1 MVLSKSAAGRIVNF
15 KKMTLAE
22 RQKLYIKAKH
32 AYYEKK
38 TLILTD
44 GEFDKLDDTLRAEAP
59 DWDELHKTGV
69 RTDDGRS
76 EIDLPQ
82 FLPSLEKAYPEQV
95 PKFVK
100 RFNRDKFTGMEKLDG
115 TSLFLRYVDGKPTLL
130 ATRGNGTKGRDIS
143 FLIPALVKLK
153 RIPAEIGESEPFD
166 VRIEAVMTKK
176 MFSRCWSKKVNPKYG
191 ADNARQLVNGAFLRK
206 KASTVLGDID
216 LVVLGVYGM
225 TIAHGLEL
233 VDEIGFMTVASFD
246 SVRSSEFESL
256 LEERKAKSPYEID
269 GMVFAD
275 PTHLLVYH
283 NEDKPK
289 WIFAFKINNDED
301 AYEVR
306 ILDIEYAR
314 TRLNRWSAVCLINP
328 TQMEGVVVERVTA
341 HNAGWMKENGIG
353 PGAVIKV
360 LRSGGVIPKIVGVVK
375 AAKFKEPPGEYEQ
388 RGRFLYALDKDTAQE
403 LRALHFFMTTLGI
416 ELLAEKTL
424 EKLYEVGFTDP
435 RDYLALCGHIGQ
447 RSAVYLR
454 AGQQF
459 TKAGLGSKQ
468 AANIFQELKRVLDSK
483 ISLKKLMVASG
494 SFDAG
499 MGERKL
505 SQLEEVGISMGE
517 LGNMRSDEIATRIPE
532 VKGFSDKTALLLR
545 DGVRQFR
552 AWYRPIKGILQID
565 GALSVK
571 KASIA
576 GRLSGMKFTWS
587 GYRSDSEEQTV
598 LANGGAIVP
607 FSAKTS
613 ILFYKEGGKAS
624 TKVEQA
630 GDRAMTWQQFEL
642 EYIGRVCA

>member
-1 MVLSKSAAGRIVNF
+1 MNF

-22 RQKLYIKAKH
+22 RQKLYVKAKH

-44 GEFDKLDDTLRAEAP
+44 GEFDKLEDILKDEVP

-76 EIDLPQ
+76 EISLPQ

-100 RFNRDKFTGMEKLDG
+100 RFDRDRFTGMEKLDG

-130 ATRGNGTKGRDIS
+130 ATRGDGSKGRDIS
-143 FLIPALVKLK
+143 FLIPALVQMK

-166 VRIEAVMTKK
+166 VRIEAVMTRK
-176 MFSRCWSKKVNPKYG
+176 MFSRNWSKKVNPKYG

-216 LVVLGVYGM
+216 LIVLGVYGM

-233 VDEIGFMTVASFD
+233 AHALGFRTVASFHN
-246 SVRSSEFESL
+246 VPSSKFETL
-256 LEERKAKSPYEID
+256 LEERKATSPYEID
-269 GMVFAD
+269 GLVFAD
-275 PTHLLVYH
+275 PLLSLNYE
-283 NEDKPK
+283 NADKPK

-328 TQMEGVVVERVTA
+328 TQMDGVVVERVTA

-375 AAKFKEPPGEYEQ
+375 PAKFKEPLGKYEQ
-388 RGRFLYALDKDTAQE
+388 RGRFLYALDIDTAQQI
-403 LRALHFFMTTLGI
+403 RALHFFMTTLGI

-435 RDYLALCGHIGQ
+435 RDYLALAGHIGN
-447 RSAVYLR
+447 RSALYLR

-459 TKAGLGSKQ
+459 TKAGLGEKQ
-468 AANIFQELKRVLDSK
+468 AANIFEELKRVLDSK

-494 SFDAG
+494 CFDAG

-505 SQLEEVGISMGE
+505 SQLEDAGISMRA
-517 LGNMRSDEIATRIPE
+517 LGNMNLVEMRETLLGVR
-532 VKGFSDKTALLLR
+532 GFQDKTVKVVV
-545 DGVRQFR
+545 DGVKTFR
-552 AWYRPIKGILQID
+552 EWYKPIKGTLQID
-565 GALSVK
+565 GALPVK
-571 KASIA
+571 KVSKA
-576 GRLSGMKFTWS
+576 GRLSGMKFTWT
-587 GYRSDSEEQTV
+587 GYRSPDEQKTI
-598 LANGGAIVP
+598 LAHGGEIVP

-624 TKVEQA
+624 MKVEDA
-630 GDRAMTWQQFEL
+630 GERAMTWQEFEL
-642 EYIGRVCA
+642 EFIGRVCA